1 MNNAMEDYKTSFENI
16 KELISMSVE
25 LYDRAYCLYAPEV
38 ELIISKPI
46 VSSEPVECLLDNLLA
61 FCEDKR
67 CLELYKRV
75 CWHLYRFYPDSA
87 LFYANLCIENYLED
101 IS

>member
-1 MNNAMEDYKTSFENI
+1 MEDYNTAFENI
-16 KELISMSVE
+16 KELISMSAE

-38 ELIISKPI
+38 ESILSKPI
-46 VSSEPVECLLDNLLA
+46 VSSEPVERLLDNLLS

-67 CLELYKRV
+67 CLELYKRI
-75 CWHLYRFYPDSA
+75 CRHLYRYYPDSA
-87 LFYANLCIENYLED
+87 LFYAKLCIENYLED